1 MTPIEHSRH
10 LRVILSVNCGSS
22 SLKYA
27 LYPVLSDGVGEALH
41 TATIEGS
48 LSEAQQPSGDAFGR
62 ALRVLDQI
70 IHELGPVDI
79 LAVAHRIVHGGER
92 FTVPVR
98 LDAAAMSALAQLSGL
113 APLHQPHNLDGVRRF
128 EAHWPGVPQ
137 IGCFDTAFHATLP
150 EVEYRFALPD
160 SLYKQGIR
168 RFGFHGLS
176 YEFVIGR
183 LQALTPRA
191 QGRVLAFHLGNG
203 ASACAIQQGRSV
215 ATSMGFSA
223 LDGLVMGSRSGSLD
237 PGVLLHLMRQG
248 WGVDRLEAVL
258 YKESGLRGLSGVSAD
273 MRTLHASTDPKAK
286 LAIDVFVHR
295 AIREA
300 GALIA
305 CMGGVDVV
313 AFTGGIGEHD
323 AVVRAAIVQGMSYL
337 GVRCAAQANEQLPS
351 KGEGPIHADDSVV
364 ELWVVP
370 TDEGRVAARGAAAV
384 LKAFNVAGGA
394 YGGTVPMS

>member
-1 MTPIEHSRH
+1 MTPIAHSRPH
-10 LRVILSVNCGSS
+10 RVIVSVNCGSS

-27 LYPVLSDGVGEALH
+27 LYPVTSEGVGEALH
-41 TATIEGS
+41 TATIEG
-48 LSEAQQPSGDAFGR
+48 LQAQQGSQAAGDAFGR
-62 ALRVLDQI
+62 ALQALDQI
-70 IHELGPVDI
+70 IVEHGPMDL
-79 LAVAHRIVHGGER
+79 LAVVHRIVHGGES
-92 FTVPVR
+92 FTGPVR
-98 LDAAAMSALAQLSGL
+98 LDASAMSALTQLSAL

-128 EAHWPGVPQ
+128 EAHWPSLPQ

-150 EVEYRFALPD
+150 EVERRFALPD
-160 SLYKQGIR
+160 SLYQQGIR

-176 YEFVIGR
+176 YDYVMGR
-183 LQALTPRA
+183 LRSLTPRA

-203 ASACAIQQGRSV
+203 ASACAIQAGRSV

-223 LDGLVMGSRSGSLD
+223 LDGLVMGSRCGSLD

-248 WGVDRLEAVL
+248 WGVDRIESVL

-300 GALIA
+300 GALVA
-305 CMGGVDVV
+305 CMGGIDVL

-323 AVVRAAIVQGMSYL
+323 AAVRAAIIQGMAHL
-337 GVRCAAQANEQLPS
+337 GVRCSVQANEHLPS
-351 KGEGPIHADDSVV
+351 KGEGAIHSDDSSAQI
-364 ELWVVP
+364 WVVP
-370 TDEGRVAARGAAAV
+370 TDEGRVAARGAATLLA
-384 LKAFNVAGGA
+384 LTG
-394 YGGTVPMS
+394 